1 MASMISSYST
11 TNNYQQYMTAN
22 NDSSINCRKSYQL
35 QTEPQLTN
43 SIDSY
48 KVKIMEKDKQ
58 IFEYSKTQKENEKA
72 IETLRRS
79 LELKEEEN
87 QKLNLQLQDL
97 SFQLKQYENL
107 IEKSSEDIKTVHK
120 TYEEKIKELC
130 DERDSLIKNKEQLEK
145 VLSNQE
151 NNIKNSYVE
160 YQNIQKENNELK
172 EALEEKKEI
181 LVKYENIFEQ
191 LKKDNKQIP
200 SLKRQLVDMDNVF
213 AQYKKELIALKE
225 QNEKLQFERDD
236 CENKLKLTI
245 SEQQKEKMNSQN
257 LFKINY
263 ELENIKKDN
272 AVKEKENAALQ
283 DKYKLT
289 LKDSDNFVHLVTS
302 ELGQFTNFLESLNMS
317 TKTLMKM
324 PLSSI
329 KNFESTGMNSTFS
342 LKFEVIM
349 KTIDLLKSKTIEII
363 NSNLSTINKLN
374 DTIEDEENKNKKTI
388 AERDNIEKDNVLL
401 KHKLDEMESMNK
413 DYKNNM
419 DALNE
424 SYAKLKDSY
433 LKLKNTY
440 QDFTAKNEKL
450 SKDTNEFI
458 LQLSSKL
465 FVNSAES
472 ATSSQIIDEISQII
486 EENAKLR
493 SSLTEVNERKSQL
506 EAQNE
511 ELVAKNSEMLSA
523 IDSSEK
529 NLNEKISNIEIMK
542 DKEIKQQ
549 KSILYEKIKS
559 LTQLLEESNHLIQ
572 SYEQE
577 VKEHKARIAKLE
589 YNLKM
594 LTDSH
599 IELEKSINNNTTSL
613 QSTIDE
619 KEQRYNALL
628 REIELKDL
636 HIQSLEKLL
645 NQENFSNTVPNVSNA
660 MMINPNQSLVGKIIR
675 TQQPIDNSDQNN
687 NSIFVKNEEHE
698 QELKK
703 LMNCFSSE
711 DNNDIN
717 QIPNEVNNEIRTEDI
732 NTTNN
737 NNVSE
742 GNNSPQSKKVPGR
755 LYSVKR
761 KI

>member
-11 TNNYQQYMTAN
+11 TNNYQQYMTA

-120 TYEEKIKELC
+120 SYEEKIKELC
-130 DERDSLIKNKEQLEK
+130 DERDNLVKNKEKLEK

-151 NNIKNSYVE
+151 NNIKKSYAE
-160 YQNIQKENNELK
+160 YQNIQKENNQLK
-172 EALEEKKEI
+172 NALEEKKEI
-181 LVKYENIFEQ
+181 LLKYENIFEQ

-200 SLKRQLVDMDNVF
+200 SLKRQIGDMDNVF
-213 AQYKKELIALKE
+213 SQYKKELIALKE

-245 SEQQKEKMNSQN
+245 SEQEKEKMNSQN

-272 AVKEKENAALQ
+272 VVKEKENAALQ
-283 DKYKLT
+283 DKYKMT

-349 KTIDLLKSKTIEII
+349 KTIDILKSKTIEII

-374 DTIEDEENKNKKTI
+374 DTIDDNANKIKKTI
-388 AERDNIEKDNVLL
+388 TERDSIEKDNVVL
-401 KHKLDEMESMNK
+401 KHKIDEMESMNK
-413 DYKNNM
+413 DYKNNT
-419 DALNE
+419 DSLHE
-424 SYAKLKDSY
+424 SYAKLKESY
-433 LKLKNTY
+433 LKLKSTY

-458 LQLSSKL
+458 FQLSNKL
-465 FVNSAES
+465 FVNSSES
-472 ATSSQIIDEISQII
+472 ATSAQILDEIGQII

-493 SSLTEVNERKSQL
+493 SSLTELSETKSQL

-511 ELVAKNSEMLSA
+511 ELFAKNSEMANA
-523 IDSSEK
+523 IASNEK
-529 NLNEKISNIEIMK
+529 NLNEKIANIEIMK
-542 DKEIKQQ
+542 DKEIKTQ

-645 NQENFSNTVPNVSNA
+645 NQDNLANTVPNPSNA
-660 MMINPNQSLVGKIIR
+660 MTITPNQSLVGKIIR
-675 TQQPIDNSDQNN
+675 TQQPIDNNEQNN

-717 QIPNEVNNEIRTEDI
+717 PIQSEVNNEIRTEDI

-737 NNVSE
+737 NATE
-742 GNNSPQSKKVPGR
+742 DNSTPQSKKIPGR

>member
-11 TNNYQQYMTAN
+11 TNNYQYMTAN

-660 MMINPNQSLVGKIIR
+660 MTINPNQSLVGKIIR